1 MLDSFYTRTKNF
13 QVLNIFSLIFSK
25 TKFYLEFEIFEIR

>member
-13 QVLNIFSLIFSK
+13 QVLNIFSK